1 MVFENKTIPLDS
13 INFDDNTYRITTETD
28 IDMLSASIRNVGLIN
43 PPLLLKKKSDFTALS
58 GFRRIAACRYLGW
71 QNIKARI
78 MDNSVSKL
86 ECVKVAITDNIHQR
100 SLNLIETSRSINML
114 SCFFEDAESLAESA
128 SKLGLPANPSI
139 LKKIRPI
146 CHLPLQI
153 QSSILS
159 NNISLAIAT
168 ELGKFDHV
176 TGIAFTKLF
185 NDLKVGLNK
194 QREIITL
201 IKEISLREDISIQ
214 EMLSETDLQ
223 DILNNGDLDRT
234 QKAQKVRIYLKQRRF
249 PSIAGAEKSFEKNI
263 KALKMGAGTK
273 LIPPRDFED
282 TIYTLTLSFKDITE
296 LRARMTTLEKI
307 LQNPRLKNILD
318 RKIDGS

>member
-71 QNIKARI
+71 HNIEARI
-78 MDNSVSKL
+78 MDNGASKL
-86 ECVKVAITDNIHQR
+86 ECVKVAIMDNILQR
-100 SLNLIETSRSINML
+100 PLNLVETSRSINML
-114 SCFFEDAESLAESA
+114 SCFFEDTESLSRSA
-128 SKLGLPANPSI
+128 SELGLPANPSI
-139 LKKIRPI
+139 LKKIQPI
-146 CHLPLQI
+146 CHLPWQI
-153 QSSILS
+153 QSSILA

-168 ELGKFDHV
+168 ELGKLDPD
-176 TGIAFTKLF
+176 TGVAFSKLF

-194 QREIITL
+194 QREIITS
-201 IKEISLREDISIQ
+201 IKEISLREGITIQ

-223 DILNNGDLDRT
+223 DILKNENLDRT
-234 QKAQKVRIYLKQRRF
+234 QKAQKVRVYLKQRRF
-249 PSIAGAEKSFEKNI
+249 PSITGAEKNFKKNI
-263 KALKMGAGTK
+263 KALKMGSGTK
-273 LIPPRDFED
+273 LIPPRDFEG
-282 TIYTLTLSFKDITE
+282 TVYTLALSFKDIVE
-296 LRARMTTLEKI
+296 LKSHMATLEKI
-307 LQNPRLKNILD
+307 LQNPRLKDILN